1 MQCGNRSMPWATQG
15 VDPYYY
21 HGSHV
26 AGVMG
31 AVQNND
37 LGVTG
42 IANGVKIM
50 VLRVSKASVVVS
62 PDTTSVGGE
71 YQYTR
76 KVISR
81 AVHVL
86 G

>member
-1 MQCGNRSMPWATQG
+1 MQCGNRSMPWATEG

-26 AGVMG
+26 ASVMG

-42 IANGVKIM
+42 IANSVKIM
-50 VLRVSKASVVVS
+50 VLRVSRTPGVPEGGD
-62 PDTTSVGGE
+62 PDAYIRHQRITHSAD
-71 YQYTR
+71 
-76 KVISR
+76 S
-81 AVHVL
+81 
-86 G
+86 